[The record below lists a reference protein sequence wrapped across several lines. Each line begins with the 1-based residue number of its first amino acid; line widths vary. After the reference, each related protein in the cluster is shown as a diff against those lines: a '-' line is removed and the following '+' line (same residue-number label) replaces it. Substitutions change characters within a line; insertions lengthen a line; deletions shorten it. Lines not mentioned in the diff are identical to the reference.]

1 MREFLLLMNRT
12 RTDSNF
18 SVENLSENG
27 RIDIGC
33 RFINSTLFNSYSL
46 RRDVVTH
53 LLLRGPPKPPL
64 HIEIDGRNVRG
75 LHPDERSI
83 AGYIKKNIK
92 SFEDRNVSANIGVAV
107 RREGLED
114 FLDSRRAKP
123 VLLHESGDDI
133 SDIELPD
140 EPVFILGDH
149 KGVSHEDV
157 EIIDKY
163 DSTKISL
170 GETPYQAQQVSSF
183 LNIFMDRRP

>member
-149 KGVSHEDV
+149 KGVSLEDV

>member
-33 RFINSTLFNSYSL
+33 RFINSTLFSSYSL
-46 RRDVVTH
+46 RRDVITH
-53 LLLRGPPKPPL
+53 LILRGPPKPPL
-64 HIEIDGRNVRG
+64 HLEIDGRNVRG
-75 LHPDERSI
+75 LYPDERSI
-83 AGYIKKNIK
+83 AGYIKKNIR
-92 SFEDRNVSANIGVAV
+92 SFEDRNVSANIGVKIK
-107 RREGLED
+107 REGLEN
-114 FLDSRRAKP
+114 FLERKKVAP

-140 EPVFILGDH
+140 EPVFIVGDH
-149 KGVSHEDV
+149 RGVSDEDV
-157 EIIDKY
+157 EIMDKY
-163 DSTKISL
+163 DSTIISL

-183 LNIFMDRRP
+183 LNIFMDRRL